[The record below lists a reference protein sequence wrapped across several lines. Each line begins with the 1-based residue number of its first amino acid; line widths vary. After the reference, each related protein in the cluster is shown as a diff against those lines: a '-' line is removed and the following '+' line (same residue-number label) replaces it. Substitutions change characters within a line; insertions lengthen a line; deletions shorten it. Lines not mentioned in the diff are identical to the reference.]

1 MLRVLKYIALMAI
14 PRPVDEAPPLRALR
28 GEVVT
33 KEEEI
38 VLIPTRGETRT
49 REVSAAPVRNVNG
62 AIIGSV
68 SVVRDITER
77 KLVEEALRGSEE
89 RFRLVLQASSMG
101 TFEVD
106 LLTGEGKWN
115 ATEFELL
122 GLRPG
127 EVMASPD
134 AFFRFVHPDD
144 VEQLQDAW
152 TEAMRSGRLDAEFR
166 IVRADGQERWLAGKG
181 QFFSDGK
188 PGGNDSG
195 TSGES
200 LRFMGVN
207 FDITERKVAEEAL
220 RESDAKFR
228 ALFDHSAD
236 AVFMTIPDGR
246 VTAANQTACEMFG
259 FSEEE
264 FCQVARAGISDPED
278 PRHAAAVAERAR
290 TGKIR
295 AELSY
300 VRKDGTKFTGEV
312 SSVIVGGKG
321 LQSFVSVR
329 DITERKQAEEALRES
344 EKKFRTLF
352 EHAYDAIIVT
362 DPTGGGGIISANPAA
377 CNMFGYSEEEF
388 LNIDLAREAIVDT
401 SDPNLATFLKDRDE
415 KGWAA
420 SELTYKRKDGTCFVG
435 DVSSA
440 FYTDRSG
447 NRLAVA
453 MIRDITERKR
463 SEAEIAR
470 LASFPMLNPN
480 PFIEVDLAGVIHF
493 CNPAAE
499 KMFPDFLQREREHP
513 LLADWETVVRS
524 VCEGGLKE
532 SIRELEIEGRWYQE
546 ALHFVEETK
555 RIHIYGRDITLR
567 KEAEK
572 ETMERAEQLEEVNK
586 DLESFGF
593 SIAHDLRAPL
603 RAITGYSQMILKKQ
617 GERFDEE
624 TRRRFQMITDNA
636 EAMGRLIDDL
646 LAFSRLGSQAVAK
659 TSLDMEKLAGEV
671 WQELRNIN
679 PGREMTLKISPTP
692 TTCGDR
698 ALIRQVYSNLL
709 GNAVKFTQERDM
721 AMIEV
726 GSCVRN
732 CETVYY
738 IRDNGVGFDMRF
750 YDKLFGVF
758 QRLHSDEEYKGTG
771 IGLALVKRI
780 INRHG
785 GRIWAEGKVDG
796 GATFYFT
803 LPQK

>member
-1 MLRVLKYIALMAI
+1 
-14 PRPVDEAPPLRALR
+14 
-28 GEVVT
+28 
-33 KEEEI
+33 
-38 VLIPTRGETRT
+38 
-49 REVSAAPVRNVNG
+49 
-62 AIIGSV
+62 
-68 SVVRDITER
+68 
-77 KLVEEALRGSEE
+77 
-89 RFRLVLQASSMG
+89 
-101 TFEVD
+101 
-106 LLTGEGKWN
+106 
-115 ATEFELL
+115 
-122 GLRPG
+122 
-127 EVMASPD
+127 
-134 AFFRFVHPDD
+134 
-144 VEQLQDAW
+144 
-152 TEAMRSGRLDAEFR
+152 
-166 IVRADGQERWLAGKG
+166 
-181 QFFSDGK
+181 
-188 PGGNDSG
+188 
-195 TSGES
+195 
-200 LRFMGVN
+200 
-207 FDITERKVAEEAL
+207 
-220 RESDAKFR
+220 
-228 ALFDHSAD
+228 
-236 AVFMTIPDGR
+236 MTIPDGR

-259 FSEEE
+259 MSTEEL
-264 FCQVARAGISDPED
+264 CRVGRPGISDPED

-352 EHAYDAIIVT
+352 ERAYDAIIVT
-362 DPTGGGGIISANPAA
+362 DPTGGGGIISVNPAA

-388 LNIDLAREAIVDT
+388 LDKNPAREAIVDT

-440 FYTDRSG
+440 FYTDRDG

-453 MIRDITERKR
+453 IIRDITERKR

-532 SIRELEIEGRWYQE
+532 SIRELEIDGRWYQE
-546 ALHFVEETK
+546 ALYFVEETK

-572 ETMERAEQLEEVNK
+572 ELMERAGQLEEVNK

-593 SIAHDLRAPL
+593 SIGHDLRAPL
-603 RAITGYSQMILKKQ
+603 RAITGYAQMILKKQ
-617 GERFDEE
+617 GERYDEE

-679 PGREMTLKISPTP
+679 PGREMTLKIGPMP

-709 GNAVKFTQERDM
+709 GNAVKFTQGRDP
-721 AMIEV
+721 AMVEA
-726 GSCVRN
+726 GSCIQDD
-732 CETVYY
+732 ETVYY
-738 IRDNGVGFDMRF
+738 VRDNGIGFDMRF

-758 QRLHSDEEYKGTG
+758 QRLHGDEEYKGTG
-771 IGLALVKRI
+771 IGLALVQRI
-780 INRHG
+780 ILRHG
-785 GRIWAEGKVDG
+785 GRLWAEGEVDK

-803 LPQK
+803 LPTRQE